1 MMLKRFI
8 YIFVILLITCYSS
21 FSQVINKGILEENH
35 KGTLE
40 NSINDAGGELRHEWI
55 FQSIEGVKS
64 WYKLKLTSG
73 ESSKEYDVRIRNLIT
88 TMYIAVRLTDS
99 EGKVTTLT
107 SVYDKGDKWQ
117 RVKMAA
123 YKECLRKE
131 AKWARYNQIMSLD
144 ELLNNIISQMDTNL
158 VLECYM

>member
-1 MMLKRFI
+1 MLNRFI
-8 YIFVILLITCYSS
+8 FTFVILCITSYSS

-35 KGTLE
+35 KGTIE
-40 NSINDAGGELRHEWI
+40 NSINNAGGELSHEWI
-55 FQSIEGVKS
+55 FQSIHGVKS

-73 ESSKEYDVRIRNLIT
+73 EISKEYDVRIRNLIT
-88 TMYIAVRLTDS
+88 TMYIAVRLTDR

-131 AKWARYNQIMSLD
+131 AKWTRYNQIMSLD

>member
-1 MMLKRFI
+1 MPNRYI
-8 YIFVILLITCYSS
+8 YTLVILLITGYSS
-21 FSQVINKGILEENH
+21 FSQVIYKGILKENH

-40 NSINDAGGELRHEWI
+40 NSINNLGGELSHEWI
-55 FQSIEGVKS
+55 FQSIDGVKS
-64 WYKLKLTSG
+64 SYKLKLTSG
-73 ESSKEYDVRIRNLIT
+73 DISKEYDVRMRNLIT

-117 RVKMAA
+117 RVKMAP
-123 YKECLRKE
+123 YKECLRKD
-131 AKWARYNQIMSLD
+131 AKWARYDQIKSLD